1 VNRVETN
8 GLKISADLHGF
19 IINEALPG
27 TGVDADSF
35 FQGFAALIDDL
46 TPKNRALLAKRDSLQ
61 EKIDA
66 WHIRHRNH
74 SKSIRPTPTPRSPPC
89 PGRSLWCRSPMRA
102 SR

>member
-46 TPKNRALLAKRDSLQ
+46 TPKNRALLAKRDSVAG
-61 EKIDA
+61 KD
-66 WHIRHRNH
+66 
-74 SKSIRPTPTPRSPPC
+74 
-89 PGRSLWCRSPMRA
+89 
-102 SR
+102 